1 MAGILDPKTS
11 LLTQAPVGTT
21 INESGVVSR
30 PIQQPTLQPQTI
42 QAIQS
47 PDLRSVISDTQK
59 PGYIQGYDTNQNYK
73 PVFVPKG
80 QYVPGISATPK
91 QITTDSLK
99 TGSNVKLPGIT
110 DINTSEASS
119 LVAGASQ
126 NIASLVEQLTPPETN
141 AGKQQ
146 QTILDQIA
154 GLTSEQGN
162 MSTDQLAAEEQAGIP
177 QLRTQLASINGDI
190 QTKLAEYKV
199 LETENQNKPIT
210 MNSIIG
216 NERAILNAKAS
227 DIGLL
232 QARANALSGNIEAAQ
247 QNVDR
252 AIGLKYQTIEARLN
266 TYQAQLNALM
276 PTLNKEEK
284 IQALAQQTLLDKQKQ
299 EIADK
304 KQSEKEQTSYLID
317 LMTKYP
323 DAKIGLSD
331 SIASAQ
337 SKVSGSKIY
346 QDQVRAPVGSG
357 GGGGGIGIGVGTGA
371 DGGLTDYSILAEA
384 VSNSLGSVAAKNSFT
399 KQYNQ
404 AKTDE
409 ERLKILAANA
419 KIPTE
424 AKNGIIQNSQV
435 VRSIND
441 VFSLLD
447 SGAKTGLLQAG
458 QSYIANKLGT
468 GGDKQVEA
476 IKSKLVSA
484 LQPYRNKVTGAAWGP
499 QEEAEY
505 QSLIGSV
512 RFTPEDLRN
521 KLNVFKQ
528 TLISQSQAAI
538 MAGIDPLGAI
548 NQDSILNSQPAL
560 TAPTLPNS
568 TPNNNQTSS
577 GGFFSRAWNWLFED

>member
-299 EIADK
+299 ELADK